1 MCPASSITNPEPPAG
16 PVSEV
21 AATSTLT
28 TPRLSRVY
36 TSRTEEPFET
46 GVGPE
51 DLCAGATS
59 LMVTLSGLSSRPYT
73 PTKRNSAVTR
83 PPMIAETSAVS
94 AVLKMN
100 YFLDPLPSRW
110 RGPGAELYYIPAVYL
125 PPAVLLHKVP
135 GPLVVLDLP
144 GKCGSGFAGDGRRVI
159 RDLSVGPHYELH
171 ALHLVECTLE
181 GGPVRKPLLPP
192 TLGEKPGGSVVLPLR
207 GCRIELLHR
216 PLCRLSREAVVR
228 LRGRSRRRLRGRRL
242 LCTGRRSRT
251 LLPTPAL
258 ATTRAPAA
266 PRVVLPGIV
275 GPNVLVST
283 LSQEVRGGECSYHDE
298 H

>member
-1 MCPASSITNPEPPAG
+1 MCPASSTTNPEPPAG

-94 AVLKMN
+94 AVLKMI
-100 YFLDPLPSRW
+100 YFLDPLLSRW
-110 RGPGAELYYIPAVYL
+110 RGPGAELHDIPAVYL
-125 PPAVLLHKVP
+125 PPAVLLHEVP
-135 GPLVVLDLP
+135 GTLVVLDLP
-144 GKCGSGFAGDGRRVI
+144 GQRGPGLARDGRGVV
-159 RDLSVGPHYELH
+159 RDLSVRPLYKHD
-171 ALHLVECTLE
+171 ALHLVEGALE
-181 GGPVRKPLLPP
+181 DGLVRKPLLPP
-192 TLGEKPGGSVVLPLR
+192 TLGEKLGGSIVIPLR
-207 GCRIELLHR
+207 GCRIELLYR
-216 PLCRLSREAVVR
+216 LLRRLSRKAV
-228 LRGRSRRRLRGRRL
+228 LRWSGRHRGSLRGRRL
-242 LCTGRRSRT
+242 PRTGRRSRT
-251 LLPTPAL
+251 LVLSL
-258 ATTRAPAA
+258 ITTRASAGGSSVPAA
-266 PRVVLPGIV
+266 LRVVLPSVV
-275 GPNVLVST
+275 GPSVQV
-283 LSQEVRGGECSYHDE
+283 
-298 H
+298 